1 MARLRVLLG
10 FGIAATLAACSNAP
24 PPPLRLPDM
33 SFAQGAPVQFNVARI
48 EIENDY
54 KAPAARPHIEYDMPV
69 SPENAVRNWVR
80 DRLKA
85 TGRNGVMRVVIK
97 NASATETPLATDE
110 GLTGMFKKEQSAR
123 IDMALDVSIQ
133 MLDERQFVVAE
144 VSGKASRSR
153 TEPEGQKLN
162 ERDRLLY
169 DLTYDLVKG
178 FNDEVTPNLPD
189 AFQKWMG
196 MN

>member
-1 MARLRVLLG
+1 M
-10 FGIAATLAACSNAP
+10 LAACSNNP

-33 SFAQGAPVQFNVARI
+33 TFAQGAPVKFDVARI
-48 EIENDY
+48 EIQVDY
-54 KAPAARPHIEYDMPV
+54 KAPAAHPHIEYDMPV

-85 TGRNGVMRVVIK
+85 VGSNGIMRVVIK
-97 NASATETPLATDE
+97 NASATETPLSTDQ
-110 GLTGMFKKEQSAR
+110 GITGMFKKEQAAQV
-123 IDMALDVSIQ
+123 DEALEVSIQ
-133 MLDERQFVVAE
+133 MLDERQFVIAE
-144 VSGKASRSR
+144 VTGKSSRSR

-178 FNDEVTPNLPD
+178 FNDEVTPNLPV